1 MDGLQNYILKAK
13 KNKIKTHFRL
23 LTSKFRNELDSLK
36 ATKKKQRMIEAIKVL
51 FQLVLVTNLLCVF
64 EANLP
69 SYKMYTDSFGQSPSG
84 LFRH

>member
-13 KNKIKTHFRL
+13 KKIKMKHFRV
-23 LTSKFRNELDSLK
+23 LTSKFSNELDSLK

-69 SYKMYTDSFGQSPSG
+69 S
-84 LFRH
+84 